1 MICLTLGKFQIIIP
15 GALVLVIAYQL
26 YGTLLIVC
34 GIRCNVVKPLFVRSR
49 SVVEHDDNILSK
61 FGGNRIT
68 RMRIRDSLGAEGSLF
83 GFGADVALDIVIRQI
98 IIPDC

>member
-1 MICLTLGKFQIIIP
+1 M
-15 GALVLVIAYQL
+15 
-26 YGTLLIVC
+26 
-34 GIRCNVVKPLFVRSR
+34 VKPLLVRIR
-49 SVVEHDDNILSK
+49 SVVEHDDNILSQ

-98 IIPDC
+98 VIPNCQRTMLDEIIRQIMLMCGKEAQKQNRYRQSPRAIP